1 MYVIRLQL
9 QQICWHNAKMSSCTS
24 WASLL
29 FLFYIPP
36 STLLSPFFACQ
47 ALKFKHN
54 IYSKIIKTQHL
65 LMVRLTGVP
74 REQLFSI
81 KTIKI
86 WFCYCCWVM
95 SIAWKLCCCSCIWLD
110 RSWKHASHCLVVGQL
125 RAGFF
130 YLRQPPVP
138 FSSVQVPFFQINTCW
153 LFRQIINCI
162 NCASSYLSF
171 FFPFPLSDSSF
182 SHFFTISHSF
192 HCLFHHFFCCF
203 LFVFCLF
210 IFATQF

>member
-1 MYVIRLQL
+1 MQKWVLVPAEPL
-9 QQICWHNAKMSSCTS
+9 SFFSSIS
-24 WASLL
+24 PL
-29 FLFYIPP
+29 PP
-36 STLLSPFFACQ
+36 CSPVFSPVRHYN
-47 ALKFKHN
+47 LN
-54 IYSKIIKTQHL
+54 TTYTDSKIIKTQHL
-65 LMVRLTGVP
+65 LMVWLTGVP

>member
-1 MYVIRLQL
+1 MFQGNNY
-9 QQICWHNAKMSSCTS
+9 S
-24 WASLL
+24 
-29 FLFYIPP
+29 FLG
-36 STLLSPFFACQ
+36 FF
-47 ALKFKHN
+47 
-54 IYSKIIKTQHL
+54 IKA
-65 LMVRLTGVP
+65 
-74 REQLFSI
+74 
-81 KTIKI
+81 IKI

-125 RAGFF
+125 E
-130 YLRQPPVP
+130 PVCLSAAT
-138 FSSVQVPFFQINTCW
+138 SSSIFLWSVPFFQINTCW
-153 LFRQIINCI
+153 FFRQIINCI

-203 LFVFCLF
+203 LFLLWLF
-210 IFATQF
+210 IFVTILRLNFSFLFFL